1 MRERL
6 FIIGSIVALL
16 ALLAGLNAASYVR
29 VEREPE
35 LEARPDR
42 STYNAGPT
50 GTRALYEYLSAAGR
64 SVVRW
69 REPAAA
75 LVDFKHRRPDT
86 FVLVGRLRVSYTKED
101 AAKLQQ
107 WVAAG
112 GRLVVIDR
120 IPNTLLL
127 PPPADFTLETDVPAM
142 PAGNVRA
149 DNVENLTAGAKPIA
163 PTQPTLLTRDVEQI
177 APSRFAGRIKLK
189 PARAPAATAPQ
200 NKSAMSDDDFDDE
213 TDEEESPSP
222 QPSATTQQ
230 STPTPQPAPSPTVRG
245 GVGPGVGSQ
254 AATADEA
261 EAKEPSPATAP
272 VFHITDEQGA
282 LLADYVVGRG
292 HVIVLSDPFIV
303 ANNGIERADNLQL
316 ALNVIA
322 SSSGD
327 GGLIAFDEY
336 HQGRAATEN
345 QLLAYFAGT
354 PVLAL
359 CGQAVLLVCA
369 LVWTRGRRFA
379 RPLPAPR
386 IDRRSKLEFVASMAE
401 LQQRARAYDLAIENI
416 YARTRRALARY
427 GGASQNVPRQQLAA
441 RVAARS
447 GLKQADLEALMRA
460 CEDAINGAPL
470 KAAQALALVHRLR
483 ELEAKLG
490 IRMRAREIRQ
500 SARL

>member
-1 MRERL
+1 MRERV
-6 FIIGSIVALL
+6 FIIGSIIVLL

-50 GTRALYEYLSAAGR
+50 GTRALYDYLSAAGR

-75 LVDFKHRRPDT
+75 LVDLKHRRPDT
-86 FVLVGRLRVSYTKED
+86 FVLVGRLRVPYTKED

-120 IPNTLLL
+120 IPDAPL
-127 PPPADFTLETDVPAM
+127 PLPIGFTLETDVPAM

-189 PARAPAATAPQ
+189 PTRPPAVASPQ
-200 NKSAMSDDDFDDE
+200 NKNAVSDDDIGNE
-213 TDEEESPSP
+213 TDEEASPSP
-222 QPSATTQQ
+222 QPSATTQR
-230 STPTPQPAPSPTVRG
+230 STPTPQQSPPPTVRG
-245 GVGPGVGSQ
+245 GVGPGVRSQ
-254 AATADEA
+254 TARADEA
-261 EAKEPSPATAP
+261 KAKEPLPATAP
-272 VFHITDEQGA
+272 VFHFTDEQGA

-316 ALNVIA
+316 ALNLIA
-322 SSSGD
+322 GSGD
-327 GGLIAFDEY
+327 SGLIAFDEY

-359 CGQAVLLVCA
+359 CGQAALLVCA

-386 IDRRSKLEFVASMAE
+386 VDRRSKLEFVASMAE

-447 GLKQADLEALMRA
+447 GLKQADLETLMRA

-470 KAAQALALVHRLR
+470 KAAQALALVRRLR
-483 ELEAKLG
+483 ELERTLG
-490 IRMRAREIRQ
+490 IRMRVREIRQ
-500 SARL
+500 AERL

>member
-6 FIIGSIVALL
+6 FIVGSIIVLL

-50 GTRALYEYLSAAGR
+50 GTRALYDYLSAAGR

-75 LVDFKHRRPDT
+75 LVDLKHRRPDT
-86 FVLVGRLRVSYTKED
+86 FVLVGRLRVPYTKED

-107 WVAAG
+107 WVTAG
-112 GRLVVIDR
+112 GQLVVIDR
-120 IPNTLLL
+120 LPDTLLL
-127 PPPADFTLETDVPAM
+127 PPPAGFTLETDVPAM

-163 PTQPTLLTRDVEQI
+163 PTQPTLLTRDVEQL

-189 PARAPAATAPQ
+189 PTRPPAAAAPQ
-200 NKSAMSDDDFDDE
+200 NKNAVSDDDVDDE
-213 TDEEESPSP
+213 TDEEASPSP

-230 STPTPQPAPSPTVRG
+230 STPPLQPSLPPTVRG

-254 AATADEA
+254 AAPENEV
-261 EAKEPSPATAP
+261 EAKEPAPSTAP
-272 VFHITDEQGA
+272 VFHFTDEQGA

-292 HVIVLSDPFIV
+292 HIIVLCDPFIV

-322 SSSGD
+322 GSGD

-379 RPLPAPR
+379 RPLPASR

-447 GLKQADLEALMRA
+447 GLNQTDLEALMRA

-470 KAAQALALVHRLR
+470 KAAQALALVRRLR
-483 ELEAKLG
+483 ELERTLG
-490 IRMRAREIRQ
+490 IRMRVREIKQ
-500 SARL
+500 AERL